1 MDDKVTV
8 EFDADTMSALNR
20 MAEAHGRGVD
30 AEVRDIVSRNVR
42 KPMTRAEFVR
52 RAKVASHADPLGPLT
67 RAHQHAYHR
76 STALAQVKPA
86 PKATSST
93 TEPD

>member
-30 AEVRDIVSRNVR
+30 AEVRDIVSRSVR

-52 RAKVASHADPLGPLT
+52 RANEIADNRCGASGL
-67 RAHQHAYHR
+67 HR
-76 STALAQVKPA
+76 HNARPPA
-86 PKATSST
+86 RCAMA
-93 TEPD
+93 

>member
-52 RAKVASHADPLGPLT
+52 RANEIAAMTPKGVTQTD
-67 RAHQHAYHR
+67 
-76 STALAQVKPA
+76 STVLAREDRD
-86 PKATSST
+86 SR
-93 TEPD
+93 

>member
-30 AEVRDIVSRNVR
+30 AEVRDIVSRSVR
-42 KPMTRAEFVR
+42 VVHSE
-52 RAKVASHADPLGPLT
+52 L
-67 RAHQHAYHR
+67 QHYR
-76 STALAQVKPA
+76 
-86 PKATSST
+86 
-93 TEPD
+93 